1 MRVRGAAILNPTF
14 LPMIQRHVLTCPH
27 HSINENHL
35 TPPRTSP
42 TPSPH
47 PKTCYAQSDKR
58 PVYNVV
64 LPMAEMPRLDLKS
77 AAMKKLGVQEIPEP
91 EPPAGPPGPPGDSG
105 APGPSGPPGETGPV
119 GPPGM
124 RCFRIEVASK
134 VKESGIMF

>member
-1 MRVRGAAILNPTF
+1 M
-14 LPMIQRHVLTCPH
+14 
-27 HSINENHL
+27 
-35 TPPRTSP
+35 
-42 TPSPH
+42 
-47 PKTCYAQSDKR
+47 
-58 PVYNVV
+58 YNVV

-124 RCFRIEVASK
+124 RCFRIEVASE
-134 VKESGIMF
+134 VKETGIMF